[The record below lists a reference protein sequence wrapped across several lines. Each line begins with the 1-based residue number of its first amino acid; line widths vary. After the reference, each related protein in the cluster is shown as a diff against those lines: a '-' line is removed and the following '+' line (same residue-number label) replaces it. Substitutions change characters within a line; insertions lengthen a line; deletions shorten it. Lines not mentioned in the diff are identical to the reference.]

1 MGLFDLFRKKLPK
14 QEVPKAEPS
23 SKPAEHIQITATIG
37 TNNEIPSLHDLV
49 AAATPSKQGLYP
61 HEILMLNYA
70 STYKTSGNTF
80 QGFWLY
86 EYGVN
91 NPQTVLES
99 LLDRGF
105 ITIGGIKDT
114 LQRQTVSTLKK
125 ELSRIGAKTTGKK
138 ETLIERILELEDTAT
153 LEAQFPDKYF
163 VPTEKGVREIS
174 DNEYVLYLHRKRYM
188 SVWEMNK
195 LLNANGPRHLPYRD
209 ILWGEFNRQS
219 LEHIT
224 NLDFGLYRNTRLSM
238 YEFLMEENRYRD
250 AFSCLCE
257 VLYCDFSGLGNSETL
272 FFSNDAKAHRFSLGL
287 KLESC
292 FPYEKSIVKIAPGIK
307 ENLIDLQKK
316 LGLDNANLEN
326 ALRTEFEG
334 YSFLPYHVF
343 TVAECVEIVMGE
355 INNQTEQVERIYQ
368 IAEDRMKKE
377 YNSIK

>member
-1 MGLFDLFRKKLPK
+1 MGLFNLFRKKVPN
-14 QEVPKAEPS
+14 QEIPKADPS
-23 SKPAEHIQITATIG
+23 IKPTGQIQVTATIG
-37 TNNEIPSLHDLV
+37 INNEIPSLQDLV
-49 AAATPSKQGLYP
+49 TTATPSKQGLYP

-70 STYKTSGNTF
+70 SAYKTAGNTF

-86 EYGVN
+86 QYGVN
-91 NPQTVLES
+91 NPQAVLES

-105 ITIGGIKDT
+105 LTIGGIKDT
-114 LQRQTVSTLKK
+114 LQQQTVSTLKM
-125 ELSRIGAKTTGKK
+125 ELSKIGAKTTGKK

-163 VPTEKGVREIS
+163 VLTEKGAQEIC
-174 DNEYVLYLHRKRYM
+174 DNEYVLYLHRKHYM

-195 LLNANGPRHLPYRD
+195 LLNTNGAQHLPYRD

-219 LEHIT
+219 LEHIS

-257 VLYCDFSGLGNSETL
+257 VLYCDFSGLGNSERS
-272 FFSNDAKAHRFSLGL
+272 FFSDDTKSHRFSLGL

-307 ENLIDLQKK
+307 ENLVDLQKK
-316 LGLDNANLEN
+316 LGIDNANLEN

-334 YSFLPYHVF
+334 FSFLPYHVF
-343 TVAECVEIVMGE
+343 TVDECVEIVIGE
-355 INNQTEQVERIYQ
+355 LNNQSEQVERIYQ
-368 IAEDRMKKE
+368 TAETRMRKE
-377 YNSIK
+377 YNSI

>member
-1 MGLFDLFRKKLPK
+1 MGLFDLFRKKVQK
-14 QEVPKAEPS
+14 QEVPKAEPNT
-23 SKPAEHIQITATIG
+23 KPSEHIQITVTIG

-91 NPQTVLES
+91 NPQAVLDS
-99 LLDRGF
+99 LLARGF
-105 ITIGGIKDT
+105 ISIGGIKDT
-114 LQRQTVSTLKK
+114 LQRQTVSTLKM
-125 ELSRIGAKTTGKK
+125 ELSRIKAKASGKK
-138 ETLIERILELEDTAT
+138 EALIERILELEDTAT

-219 LEHIT
+219 LEHIN

-257 VLYCDFSGLGNSETL
+257 VLYSDFSGLGNSERL

-292 FPYEKSIVKIAPGIK
+292 FPYEKSLVRLSPKMK
-307 ENLIDLQKK
+307 EYLVGLQEK
-316 LGLDNANLEN
+316 LRLDNANLEN
-326 ALRTEFEG
+326 TLRTEFEG
-334 YSFLPYHVF
+334 CSFLPFHVF
-343 TVAECVEIVMGE
+343 TVDECVEIVMGE
-355 INNQTEQVERIYQ
+355 LNNQTEQIIRIYQ
-368 IAEDRMKKE
+368 TAETRMRKE
-377 YNSIK
+377 